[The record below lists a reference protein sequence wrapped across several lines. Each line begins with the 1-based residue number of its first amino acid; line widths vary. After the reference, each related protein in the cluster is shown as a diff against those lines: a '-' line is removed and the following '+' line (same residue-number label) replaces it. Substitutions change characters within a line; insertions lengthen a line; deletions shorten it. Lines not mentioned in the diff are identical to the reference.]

1 MIILALTVMV
11 VLTVL
16 GMPVALAILYGTLLY
31 TVMGQAF
38 PSEVVLQSFVAGTQ
52 SFPLLAIAF
61 FILMGEVMNS
71 SGMTTRLIDLADSLV
86 GHMRGGLG
94 QVNVMTNALLGGPSG
109 SANADAA
116 AISKMLVPEMEKRGY
131 ERSWSSAL
139 TAAGSLMGPIIPPG
153 IGLILFGFLAN
164 VSISA
169 LFIGGI
175 IPGLMLMLA
184 LMVTV
189 YIMSRSR
196 GYVPSRD
203 RMGSPREIW
212 SNTVKAGW
220 ALLLPVL
227 IVVGIRFG
235 VFTPTESAAIGVVY
249 ALVVGFF
256 IYRTMKIR
264 DLGPVLANTV
274 RTTAVIMLIV
284 AAASALGRMLVWEQI
299 PNQFAD
305 LMISIS
311 SNPYVFLLIV
321 NVALLVLGCF
331 LEGTANLII
340 LTPILMP
347 VVTELGIDP
356 VAFGVMMVLNLTIGG
371 ITPPFGTMMY
381 TVCAVNKVE
390 TMDYVKAI
398 WPFLIAVLA
407 VLFLITYIPGLV
419 TFLPNLTGGQ

>member
-1 MIILALTVMV
+1 MVVTVLLVIV
-11 VLTVL
+11 VLTIL

-31 TVMGQAF
+31 TIWVQAF
-38 PSEVVLQSFVAGTQ
+38 PTEVVLQSFVSGTQ

-61 FILMGEVMNS
+61 FILMGELMNY
-71 SGMTTRLIDLADSLV
+71 SGMTTRLINLADSLV
-86 GHMRGGLG
+86 GHFRGGLG
-94 QVNVMTNALLGGPSG
+94 QVNVLTNALIGGPSG

-164 VSISA
+164 VSVGA
-169 LFIGGI
+169 LFLGGV

-184 LMVTV
+184 LMITV

-203 RMGSPREIW
+203 RMARPREMW
-212 SNTVKAGW
+212 SYFVEALW
-220 ALLLPVL
+220 ALLLPLL

-235 VFTPTESAAIGVVY
+235 VFTPTESAAIGVIY
-249 ALVVGFF
+249 ALAVGFF
-256 IYRTMKIR
+256 VYRTLKIR
-264 DLGPVLANTV
+264 DLGPALASTV

-284 AAASALGRMLVWEQI
+284 AAASALGRMLTWERI

-305 LMISIS
+305 LMTSFT
-311 SNPYVFLLIV
+311 SNPYVFLLII
-321 NVALLVLGCF
+321 NVALIVLGCF
-331 LEGTANLII
+331 VEGTANLII
-340 LTPILMP
+340 LTPLLMP
-347 VVTELGIDP
+347 VVTQLGIDP
-356 VAFGVMMVLNLTIGG
+356 VAFGVMFVLNLTIGG

-381 TVCAVNKVE
+381 TVCAVNKVD

-398 WPFLIAVLA
+398 WPFLIAVIA
-407 VLFLITYIPGLV
+407 VLLLITYIPGLV
-419 TFLPNLTGGQ
+419 TFLPNLVEGQ

>member
-1 MIILALTVMV
+1 MV

-31 TVMGQAF
+31 TVVGQAF

>member
-1 MIILALTVMV
+1 LIILALTVMV

>member
-1 MIILALTVMV
+1 MALTVMV

-31 TVMGQAF
+31 TVIGQAF
-38 PSEVVLQSFVAGTQ
+38 PSEVVIQSFVAGTQ

-61 FILMGEVMNS
+61 FILMGELMNS

-164 VSISA
+164 VSITA

-175 IPGLMLMLA
+175 IPGLMLGLA

-212 SNTVKAGW
+212 SYTVKAVW

-256 IYRTMKIR
+256 IYRTLKIR
-264 DLGPVLANTV
+264 DLGPALASTV

-299 PNQFAD
+299 PDQFAD
-305 LMISIS
+305 LMISLS

-321 NVALLVLGCF
+321 NVALLILGCF

-356 VAFGVMMVLNLTIGG
+356 VAFGVMIVLNLTIGG
-371 ITPPFGTMMY
+371 ITPPFGTMMF

-390 TMDYVKAI
+390 TWDYVKAI

-419 TFLPNLTGGQ
+419 TFLPNLIGGQ

>member
-31 TVMGQAF
+31 TVVGQAF

>member
-1 MIILALTVMV
+1 MV

>member
-1 MIILALTVMV
+1 MMLLAVLVMV
-11 VLTVL
+11 VLTIL
-16 GMPVALAILYGTLLY
+16 GMPVALAILYGALLY

-38 PSEVVLQSFVAGTQ
+38 PPEVLIQSFVSGTQ

-71 SGMTTRLIDLADSLV
+71 SGMTTRLINLADSLV
-86 GHMRGGLG
+86 GHLRGGLG
-94 QVNVMTNALLGGPSG
+94 QVNVVTNALLGGPSG

-131 ERSWSSAL
+131 ERSWSAAL
-139 TAAGSLMGPIIPPG
+139 TAAGSIMGPIIPPG

-164 VSISA
+164 VSITA

-175 IPGLMLMLA
+175 IPGLMLMAA

-189 YIMSRSR
+189 YVMSRSR

-203 RMGSPREIW
+203 RRASLKEIGSSFVE
-212 SNTVKAGW
+212 ALW
-220 ALLLPVL
+220 ALALPVL
-227 IVVGIRFG
+227 IVVGIRYG
-235 VFTPTESAAIGVVY
+235 VFTPTEAAAIGVVY

-256 IYRTMKIR
+256 IYRTLQVR
-264 DLGPVLANTV
+264 DLGPALASTV

-305 LMISIS
+305 LMISVS

-321 NVALLVLGCF
+321 NVALLVLGAF

-340 LTPILMP
+340 LTPLLMP
-347 VVTELGIDP
+347 VVTDLGIDP
-356 VAFGVMMVLNLTIGG
+356 VAFGVMFVLNLTIGG

-381 TVCAVNKVE
+381 TVCAVNKVD
-390 TMDYVKAI
+390 TMDYVKSI
-398 WPFLIAVLA
+398 WPFLIAVIA

-419 TFLPNLTGGQ
+419 TFLPNLIGGE